1 MPERLRLSEYRCRVG
16 CLSFEQHIVLAPQ
29 HTVLA
34 IPEAP
39 QLYYHGYNT
48 KRPGRWLRACNRLN
62 AGPHKGRTRV
72 KTIHYLASAALVS
85 LIVGSFSGQVMA
97 QDADLIEKAKKE
109 GKVTYYT
116 TRLIASMNEMSK
128 AFEAKYGIKVEA
140 SRHTNE
146 DLIAKIV
153 NETKAGRASADVFDG
168 SSGITTLMDQGLVAS
183 YKPKQAEV
191 FDSAYKDP
199 AGHWTAVQLFVA
211 GLSYNKDLVKAADV
225 PKTVDDLLDPKW
237 HGRKITYTMQFTVS
251 GINGFY
257 GALEK
262 ERGPEKAREFIAKLH
277 KQGAV
282 AQNVTPGGT
291 ADQLASGQFPLCLYP
306 VVDLFVFGGELI
318 AEPDISLALPV
329 VELRGS
335 ITFRLQP
342 FHFLGVLAGDF
353 GTGDLESRY

>member
-1 MPERLRLSEYRCRVG
+1 MK
-16 CLSFEQHIVLAPQ
+16 
-29 HTVLA
+29 TV
-34 IPEAP
+34 
-39 QLYYHGYNT
+39 HS
-48 KRPGRWLRACNRLN
+48 
-62 AGPHKGRTRV
+62 
-72 KTIHYLASAALVS
+72 LASVAVVS
-85 LIVGSFSGQVMA
+85 LIIGCFSGHAVA

-116 TRLIASMNEMSK
+116 TRLVASMNEMAR

-168 SSGITTLMDQGLVAS
+168 SSGITVLMDAGLVAS

-191 FDSAYKDP
+191 FDAAYKDP
-199 AGHWTAVQLFVA
+199 GGHWTAVQLFVA
-211 GLSYNKDLVKAADV
+211 GLSYNTDLVKTADL

-262 ERGPEKAREFIAKLH
+262 ERGPEKAREFLTKLH

-291 ADQLASGQFPLCLYP
+291 ADQLASGQFPLCIGCNSNQMEMLKRKGAP
-306 VVDLFVFGGELI
+306 VEFSDVQPIVSFYSAMGITKAAANPNAARLFVEWCMSEEGQLVLDRSDNIPVRPG
-318 AEPDISLALPV
+318 LANSKM
-329 VELRGS
+329 GH
-335 ITFRLQP
+335 LQP
-342 FHFLGVLAGDF
+342 KPGKVFNVTPELVAKDLARWNKIQ
-353 GTGDLESRY
+353 TEVRQ